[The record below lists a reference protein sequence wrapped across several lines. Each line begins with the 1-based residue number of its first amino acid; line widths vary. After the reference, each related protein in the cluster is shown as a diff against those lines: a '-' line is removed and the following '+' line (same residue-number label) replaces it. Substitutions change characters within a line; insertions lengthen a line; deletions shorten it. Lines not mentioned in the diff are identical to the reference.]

1 MKLPRNPKAR
11 PVTEVF
17 SEEIFLM
24 LKKFAFTLL
33 VAVVPLCSA
42 LAADSA
48 LEARALRVDPR
59 SGDDKN
65 DGTTA
70 PLKSITRAIRI
81 AQPGDT
87 IHLATA
93 RYFESA
99 DLTNKHGAP
108 GKPITLDGHGAVLDG
123 SEPVRD
129 WESLGGGLFRKVKLM
144 PRMDDAILGRWFFLW
159 DGKMN
164 HMGRT
169 SKGKSAPLKK
179 PADLL
184 ADEWTYVKDED
195 AFYLR
200 LAPERSLD
208 TAKIRYPARGSG
220 VVESIAGS
228 HLTVRNVIA
237 THVYNDGYNIHGAQR
252 DLVFENI
259 AAIECGDDGFSA
271 HEDGECRIDGFVSIG
286 NSTGLCDTVSSV
298 THFRNV
304 FIRDCLGYDVYFIS
318 DSPHSIENGIIESSA
333 ARAFEITQLTDR
345 PQIGPCEVVLKN
357 VRFRR
362 IATPQEIRVSRNA
375 KLLAERC
382 TFLGLNVQ
390 VAPGGE
396 IAARQCIFGGEPKP
410 EILLHANTLWRGAG
424 NLYDLKSLRLDKT
437 AFTAETFATFQKL
450 TGGDAGSQWGADGK
464 VNETGADEPSLK
476 PLEQMAEDVLKR
488 WRETK

>member
-1 MKLPRNPKAR
+1 
-11 PVTEVF
+11 
-17 SEEIFLM
+17 M
-24 LKKFAFTLL
+24 LKKFALTLIA
-33 VAVVPLCSA
+33 AVVPICSA
-42 LAADSA
+42 PAAEPA
-48 LEARALRVDPR
+48 PEARALRVDPR

-65 DGTTA
+65 DGIA
-70 PLKSITRAIRI
+70 NPLKTIARAIRI

-87 IHLATA
+87 IHLATV

-99 DLTNKHGAP
+99 DLTNKNGEP

-144 PRMDDAILGRWFFLW
+144 PRMDDAMLGRWFFLW

-169 SKGKSAPLKK
+169 SKGPSAPLKK
-179 PADLL
+179 TADLQP
-184 ADEWTYVKDED
+184 DEWTYVKDED
-195 AFYLR
+195 AFYIR

-208 TAKIRYPARGSG
+208 AANIRYPARSSG

-252 DLVFENI
+252 DMVFENI

-271 HEDGECRIDGFVSIG
+271 HEDGECRVDGFVSIG
-286 NSTGLCDTVSSV
+286 NSTGMCDTVSSI
-298 THFRNV
+298 THYRNV
-304 FIRDCLGYDVYFIS
+304 FIRDCLGYDVFFIG
-318 DSPHSIENGIIESSA
+318 DSPHSMENAIIESSA
-333 ARAFEITQLTDR
+333 ARAFDASQHTDR
-345 PQIGPCEVVLKN
+345 PQIGPCSVVLKN

-362 IATPQEIRVSRNA
+362 TGAPQEIRVSRNA
-375 KLLAERC
+375 KLNAERC
-382 TFLGLNVQ
+382 TFLGMNVQ
-390 VAPGGE
+390 VTPGGE
-396 IAARQCIFGGEPKP
+396 IAARQCVFGGDPKP

-424 NLYDLKSLRLDKT
+424 NLFDLKSLRLDKT
-437 AFTAETFATFQKL
+437 TFTAETFTTFQKL
-450 TGGDAGSQWGADGK
+450 TGSDAGSQWGADAK
-464 VNETGADEPSLK
+464 ANEAGADEASLK
-476 PLEQMAEDVLKR
+476 PIEQMVADVLKR

>member
-1 MKLPRNPKAR
+1 
-11 PVTEVF
+11 
-17 SEEIFLM
+17 M
-24 LKKFAFTLL
+24 LKKFALTLI
-33 VAVVPLCSA
+33 AAIVPICSA
-42 LAADSA
+42 SAADSA
-48 LEARALRVDPR
+48 PEARALRVDPR

-65 DGTTA
+65 DGTTS
-70 PLKSITRAIRI
+70 PLKTIARAIRI

-99 DLTNKHGAP
+99 DLSNKHGAA
-108 GKPITLDGHGAVLDG
+108 GSPITLDGHGAVLDG
-123 SEPVRD
+123 SEPVRAAD
-129 WESLGGGLFRKVKLM
+129 WESLGGGLFRKVKLV

-179 PADLL
+179 PADLQP
-184 ADEWTYVKDED
+184 DEWTYVKDED

-200 LAPERSLD
+200 IAEGRSLD
-208 TAKIRYPARGSG
+208 AANIRYPARSSG

-228 HLTVRNVIA
+228 HLTVRNIIA

-252 DLVFENI
+252 DMVFENI

-286 NSTGLCDTVSSV
+286 NSTGMCDTVSSV
-298 THFRNV
+298 THYRNV
-304 FIRDCLGYDVYFIS
+304 FIRDCLGFDVFFIG
-318 DSPHSIENGIIESSA
+318 DSPHSIENGIVESSA
-333 ARAFEITQLTDR
+333 QHAFEAGQHSDR
-345 PQIGPCEVVLKN
+345 PQNGPCSVVLKN

-362 IATPQEIRVSRNA
+362 TATPQEMHVSRDS
-375 KLLAERC
+375 KLNAERC
-382 TFLGLNVQ
+382 TFHGLSVQ
-390 VAPGGE
+390 ISSGGE
-396 IAARQCIFGGEPKP
+396 IAARQCVFGGEPKP
-410 EILLHANTLWRGAG
+410 EILLHANSLWRGAG

-437 AFTAETFATFQKL
+437 AFTAETFATFQKI
-450 TGGDAGSQWGADGK
+450 TGGDAGSQWGADAK
-464 VNETGADEPSLK
+464 ANDAGADDASLK
-476 PLEQMAEDVLKR
+476 PVEQMAADVLKR